1 MLTLDLPLSAGR
13 PSTSSG
19 IPGGGSTSTSG
30 FNISIRNTEAN
41 ILATTPTNPSSQV
54 TIAFGTDTYELY
66 VWDGSAWTIYNND

>member
-19 IPGGGSTSTSG
+19 ISGGGSTGSSG
-30 FNISIRNTEAN
+30 FNISIRDTEAN
-41 ILATTPTNPSSQV
+41 ILATTPTNPSGQV

-66 VWDGSAWTIYNND
+66 VWDGSAWSIYNND